1 MTERPLVSVVIPTHN
16 RAELLG
22 QALRSVADQGY
33 RPLEVVVVDD
43 GSVDETGAVVERL
56 AVVLEECGVSL
67 RFEVLAENSG
77 PAAARNV
84 GVRLAS
90 GSVFGFLDS
99 DDLWRPEFVSTL
111 VGLLEL
117 HPTCGLAF
125 SGAVGVDERERVI
138 GRHDSGLPLQ
148 PGEGVLV
155 TPFELL
161 IRKMPFLTPSVLV
174 RRTAFEH
181 AGAFDENLRLA
192 EDWDMWYR
200 LAKQVDFVYTL
211 EPLVSNRHHAGNLGK
226 NYAGGLA
233 YLLDVSL
240 RHEAD
245 VRDPETRDVLV
256 ERIRLKQTLL
266 QEQLLREGRRVD
278 EYHDLLDNDLAP
290 TSVRYRLGQ
299 RLARGPSW
307 LGRGYASVI
316 RGAGNLR
323 RVLASE

>member
-1 MTERPLVSVVIPTHN
+1 M
-16 RAELLG
+16 
-22 QALRSVADQGY
+22 
-33 RPLEVVVVDD
+33 
-43 GSVDETGAVVERL
+43 
-56 AVVLEECGVSL
+56 
-67 RFEVLAENSG
+67 
-77 PAAARNV
+77 
-84 GVRLAS
+84 
-90 GSVFGFLDS
+90 
-99 DDLWRPEFVSTL
+99 STL

-192 EDWDMWYR
+192 EDWDLWYR

-211 EPLVSNRHHAGNLGK
+211 EPLVATRHHAGNLGK
-226 NYAGGLA
+226 NRTEALA
-233 YLLDVSL
+233 YTLRLNL
-240 RHEAD
+240 RHLNA
-245 VRDPETRDVLV
+245 VQNPVLQASLIA
-256 ERIRLKQTLL
+256 RIQHTQTLF
-266 QEQLLREGRRVD
+266 QEELLREGRRVD
-278 EYHDLLDNDLAP
+278 EYHDLLDNELAP
-290 TSVRYRLGQ
+290 TSVRYRLGH

-307 LGRGYASVI
+307 LGRWYASAV
-316 RGAGNLR
+316 RAAGSFR
-323 RVLASE
+323 RVWSRHRTGIALVATSAGICADMLV